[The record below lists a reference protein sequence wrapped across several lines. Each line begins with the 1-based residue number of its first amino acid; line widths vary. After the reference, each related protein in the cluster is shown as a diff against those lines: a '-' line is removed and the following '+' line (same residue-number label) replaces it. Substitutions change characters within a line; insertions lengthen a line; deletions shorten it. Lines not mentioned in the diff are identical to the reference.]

1 MNYDETKRRIFSRN
15 PPSIKSKLEFYVLYE
30 KGFFGNR
37 AMAWKTYEEIIESGW
52 GGQVCMRAKNGT
64 QRKNVVYNIDLEK
77 VPATIEEWK
86 KLGIQ
91 QEKISFN
98 QSMPDKDLTIQGELM
113 NSERGLYLLYTTVKK
128 PMNLGL
134 REQEL
139 YAEGMK
145 TNLMLKSYLSP
156 SSYEDMK
163 ILLEM
168 FPEDIIEFSSYR
180 VNVGNIPGRNTVIWE
195 VRNF

>member
-1 MNYDETKRRIFSRN
+1 MNYDEAKTRVFSRN
-15 PPSIKSKLEFYVLYE
+15 PPSIKSKLEFYTLYE

-52 GGQVCMRAKNGT
+52 RGQVCMRAKNGT
-64 QRKNVVYNIDLEK
+64 QRKNVIYNIDLKK
-77 VPATIEEWK
+77 VPGKIEDWK
-86 KLGIQ
+86 KFGIPK
-91 QEKISFN
+91 EKISFN

-113 NSERGLYLLYTTVKK
+113 NSEKGLYLLYTTVKK

-139 YAEGMK
+139 HTEGMK